1 MSIYIPPTYQ
11 KISRIFYSAFIADN
25 VLRDYENI
33 ILFDLKD
40 EFEYMATFN
49 SIYAFKSK
57 YTKKYVFIGLDGAL
71 EDIYERKDGI
81 YEVSSDLFF
90 NPEENVFFEEKD
102 DDQQDY
108 DASESDWEE
117 WERWY
122 AQNEGYRD
130 AFDGDPEA
138 QWNID

>member
-1 MSIYIPPTYQ
+1 MGE
-11 KISRIFYSAFIADN
+11 KSAVI
-25 VLRDYENI
+25 V
-33 ILFDLKD
+33 
-40 EFEYMATFN
+40 
-49 SIYAFKSK
+49 
-57 YTKKYVFIGLDGAL
+57 
-71 EDIYERKDGI
+71 
-81 YEVSSDLFF
+81 
-90 NPEENVFFEEKD
+90 FEEKD